1 MFGRFA
7 LDAEHNSIWFDES
20 LLGDQFREEEL
31 RFAVQVVAS
40 TADEWDD
47 RLKQMFGGATY
58 QEVLAGRS
66 AQSPPPIK
74 PGEGPGMYL

>member
-7 LDAEHNSIWFDES
+7 LDTEHRSIWFDES
-20 LLGDQFREEEL
+20 LLGDQINADIL
-31 RFAVQVVAS
+31 RFTIKVVAA

-58 QEVLAGRS
+58 QDVKQNRVANEVPTR
-66 AQSPPPIK
+66 K
-74 PGEGPGMYL
+74 PGMAGYL